1 MKKNRGRKTRD
12 TLPFNC
18 LELCRNWEFG
28 TGNNDGNAAL
38 SGGSSLCLSFAFQQ
52 QNFPTWR
59 VLTSWDLGQRCHK
72 IFDLLLFGWFCK
84 NVKKLWRSSGNSC
97 WLCGHVYN
105 QKFIFLSKNKTY
117 GKSRKQFIRQ
127 RLKKSMSGLTIL
139 TWCHVISGHM
149 DSPVGVIIDYTDM
162 TITMQTLCKF

>member
-1 MKKNRGRKTRD
+1 MTHSLLTALSYVEIGNLELVTTTAMQHSQVAALFVSR
-12 TLPFNC
+12 LPFN
-18 LELCRNWEFG
+18 N
-28 TGNNDGNAAL
+28 
-38 SGGSSLCLSFAFQQ
+38 
-52 QNFPTWR
+52 
-59 VLTSWDLGQRCHK
+59 K
-72 IFDLLLFGWFCK
+72 IFLLGGCWPLETLGSGVTRFSTSFCLADFAK
-84 NVKKLWRSSGNSC
+84 MLIFVWRSSGNSC

-149 DSPVGVIIDYTDM
+149 D
-162 TITMQTLCKF
+162 TLLVWSLNTLTWQ